1 MRKNC
6 AFRWLSAAFALGV
19 TLSSLGC
26 TYSLSS
32 PPLLA
37 ETALQAA
44 RDRQSASDQKER
56 RATRFPETLHD
67 YLRYALEHSANLR
80 ASFTAYQAALR
91 KRPQVTALPDPRL
104 SYSYFIRSVETRV
117 GPQRHRL
124 GLAQSFPWFGT
135 LALRGEEADLEAR
148 AELYR
153 FLSLKNTLVFD
164 VGKTYAELA
173 YLYAAVR
180 ITEET
185 LQLVRSWEEV
195 LQVRFR
201 SGIGSHSD
209 LVRVQV
215 ELGKLED
222 RIAEFQDLIRPT
234 VVAFN
239 ALLNRAASAP
249 VTVTTDILI
258 ETAFNQ
264 EAAAAGKLTAETLSV
279 GNPELAMLDALIAAR
294 RAGIQLAEKKYYPDF
309 TLGIDYIATDDR
321 PARQANGKDVVM
333 PTLSLNIPLYWEK
346 NRTAVEEAHLKQR
359 SVEERRKDREYML
372 TAEFARAKFDLRDA
386 ERKIALFT
394 HTLIPKAEESIEA
407 SYTAYESGQA
417 GFLDVLD
424 SERRLLDFELSLSR
438 AQTDRAIAITQL
450 FMLTGGYTDFL
461 FVEEG
466 RK

>member
-1 MRKNC
+1 MRKNF
-6 AFRWLSAAFALGV
+6 AFQWLSVALAAAV
-19 TLSSLGC
+19 TLSLSC
-26 TYSLSS
+26 TAIHSVIPTTL
-32 PPLLA
+32 PP
-37 ETALQAA
+37 ETSLQAA
-44 RDRQSASDQKER
+44 RSRHNASAQKEKP
-56 RATRFPETLHD
+56 AERFPETLHD

-80 ASFTAYQAALR
+80 DSFAAYQAALR
-91 KRPQVTALPDPRL
+91 KRPQVTVLPDPRL
-104 SYSYFIRSVETRV
+104 SYGYFIRSVETRV

-153 FLSLKNTLVFD
+153 FLTLKNTLVFD
-164 VGKTYAELA
+164 IGKTYAELA

-185 LQLVRSWEEV
+185 MQLVQSWEEV
-195 LQVRFR
+195 LQVRFS

-215 ELGKLED
+215 ELGQLED

-234 VVAFN
+234 QVAFN
-239 ALLNRAASAP
+239 ALLNRAAGAP
-249 VTVTTDILI
+249 ITLKTDILI
-258 ETAFNQ
+258 ETAFNR
-264 EAAAAGKLTAETLSV
+264 EATAASKLTADTLNV
-279 GNPELAMLDALIAAR
+279 GNPELAMLDTLIAAR

-321 PARQANGKDVVM
+321 PGRQANGKDAVL

-346 NRTAVEEAHLKQR
+346 NRAAVEEAQLRQR

-372 TAEFARAKFDLRDA
+372 TADFARAKFDLRDA

-438 AQTDRAIAITQL
+438 AQTDRAIATTQL
-450 FMLTGGYTDFL
+450 FMLSGAYTDFL
-461 FVEEG
+461 FSEEG
-466 RK
+466 K

>member
-1 MRKNC
+1 
-6 AFRWLSAAFALGV
+6 
-19 TLSSLGC
+19 
-26 TYSLSS
+26 
-32 PPLLA
+32 
-37 ETALQAA
+37 
-44 RDRQSASDQKER
+44 
-56 RATRFPETLHD
+56 
-67 YLRYALEHSANLR
+67 
-80 ASFTAYQAALR
+80 
-91 KRPQVTALPDPRL
+91 VTALPDPRL

-148 AELYR
+148 AQLYR
-153 FLSLKNTLVFD
+153 FLSLKNKLVFD

-180 ITEET
+180 SAEET
-185 LQLVRSWEEV
+185 MQLVQPWEEV

-201 SGIGSHSD
+201 SGIGTHSD

-215 ELGKLED
+215 ELGQLED
-222 RIAEFQDLIRPT
+222 RIVEFQDLIRPT
-234 VVAFN
+234 GVAFN
-239 ALLNRAASAP
+239 TLLNRTASAP
-249 VTVTTDILI
+249 ITVAKDILI
-258 ETAFNQ
+258 ATAFNQ
-264 EAAAAGKLTAETLSV
+264 EAAAASKLTAETLSL

-309 TLGIDYIATDDR
+309 TLGIDYIAADER
-321 PARQANGKDVVM
+321 PGRQANGKDVFM

-346 NRTAVEEAHLKQR
+346 NRAAVEEAQLRQR

-372 TAEFARAKFDLRDA
+372 TADFARAKFDLRDA

-394 HTLIPKAEESIEA
+394 HTLIPKVEESIEA

-438 AQTDRAIAITQL
+438 AQSDRAIATTQL
-450 FMLTGGYTDFL
+450 FMLSGGYTDFL
-461 FVEEG
+461 FSEES
-466 RK
+466 K